1 MTNTME
7 RGVNKMGISR
17 IEQLIEDI
25 YEFVESCKM
34 QPLSQTKVIVP
45 KDQLYDLLDELRLR
59 TPDEIKRYQKIIA
72 NRDAI
77 IADAE
82 QKALSI
88 QAEAKEK
95 AKNLINEN
103 EIMQQAYY
111 QANEMVSSAS
121 AQAESIL
128 KSANDDA
135 EQIREGALAYT
146 NEILSDVEKILSDA
160 YESTRQK
167 SETLVTSLK
176 TNLDIVMNNK
186 REIMDS
192 LAPQQDFAAPA
203 VDYLKEGQQQS
214 HDAYDDGDYDFD
226 ENTFLEDID

>member
-1 MTNTME
+1 MAM
-7 RGVNKMGISR
+7 SR

-34 QPLSQTKVIVP
+34 QPLSQTKVVVP

-82 QKALSI
+82 QKSLQI

-95 AKNLINEN
+95 AKALVNDN

-111 QANEMVSSAS
+111 QANEMVSNAS
-121 AQAESIL
+121 AQAEAML
-128 KSANDDA
+128 KSANEDA
-135 EQIREGALAYT
+135 EQIRAGALAYT
-146 NEILSDVEKILSDA
+146 NEILGEVEGILQNAFEHTKS
-160 YESTRQK
+160 K
-167 SETLVTSLK
+167 SEALVEALK
-176 TNLDIVMNNK
+176 HNLDIVTNNK
-186 REIMDS
+186 RELMEQLS
-192 LAPQQDFAAPA
+192 PQPQQSVILPEEELSSEGNSMAENNFEDNDFN
-203 VDYLKEGQQQS
+203 
-214 HDAYDDGDYDFD
+214 FD
-226 ENTFLEDID
+226 ENTFLQDID